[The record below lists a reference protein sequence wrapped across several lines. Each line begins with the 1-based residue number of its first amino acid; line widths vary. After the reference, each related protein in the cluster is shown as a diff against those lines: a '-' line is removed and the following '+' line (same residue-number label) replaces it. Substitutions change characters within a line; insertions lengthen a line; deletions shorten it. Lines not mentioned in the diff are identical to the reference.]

1 MPSALA
7 KDVSTP
13 AILMTPEKRKR
24 QKLDHI
30 DGNNVRPRLELRVDD
45 CGAPSPGIETDSR
58 MEAVDVEECALLCKL
73 FGGLDQ
79 ILQLFSRRGLR
90 SAFPAVR
97 ADVEIFVGKDLSG
110 PRLAHVLGLAR
121 GMIKVGWL
129 GTGKC
134 ATLVLTQLAEDGK
147 ERPPTADE
155 LSNRLARVTAAL
167 EECRLHAS
175 AIPRAEF
182 PPIPPCPPETVRPV
196 IAHPDDAPDVMP
208 ATTSHK
214 TGSAIQLPG
223 IDADSH
229 PDCDGLTGAHARR
242 KALLARVRA
251 REAMNNSAE
260 TCARRALRCRLQV
273 CDNAIAALTVL
284 QALFARGRGVA
295 SAATE
300 AEVIKA
306 LCSDSFGMQSV
317 NALDRAA
324 AQDAVAK
331 LVEKRDGWFHV
342 ETGVHVQDAK
352 YFRRLQRG
360 AASAAAAAL
369 QVERQELEME
379 LCQVAPQAS
388 AAASFAA
395 MAAHN
400 VGTLGRTICGDDR
413 ATATINCTKTTSVA
427 AVAQPVPVVACC
439 AAPSKPRR
447 RIRVKTTENI
457 SSQV

>member
-30 DGNNVRPRLELRVDD
+30 DGNNVRPRLELRFDD
-45 CGAPSPGIETDSR
+45 CGAPSAGIETDSR
-58 MEAVDVEECALLCKL
+58 MEAVDLEECALLCKL
-73 FGGLDQ
+73 FSGLDQ

-97 ADVEIFVGKDLSG
+97 ADVEILVGKDLSG

-167 EECRLHAS
+167 EECRLHGG

-182 PPIPPCPPETVRPV
+182 PPIPPCPPESVRPV
-196 IAHPDDAPDVMP
+196 IAHSDVAPNVMP
-208 ATTSHK
+208 ATSHK
-214 TGSAIQLPG
+214 TGSAIQLLG

-251 REAMNNSAE
+251 REAVNNSAE

-388 AAASFAA
+388 AAAAFAA

-400 VGTLGRTICGDDR
+400 VGTLGRTICGYAR
-413 ATATINCTKTTSVA
+413 PAATINCTTTTSVA
-427 AVAQPVPVVACC
+427 AVAQAVPVVAYC

-447 RIRVKTTENI
+447 RIRVKTTENVGC
-457 SSQV
+457 QA